1 MPPRPP
7 SLDAF
12 LAELALGWQR
22 LVLYQAGHPARA
34 KSISGPYRMLT
45 ALLAPVGEL
54 ALGVTR
60 DALVGPEERLTSVPA
75 KKLAGALY
83 QAGAGV
89 VRLREGI
96 EPFEIETLLQHLP
109 RHRGWYAERSLWEE
123 LAAAGAVHLVIEPLD
138 FSQVIATDSLDEVMD
153 DEGEPLWD
161 QILRRLLAD
170 GRFAAGTAA
179 AAPQAASLAEVL
191 RVLQLLVQRH
201 GAEIAAG
208 GGGGAAGA
216 RQGDQLA
223 ALGGLLASVLTGHL
237 ATRRDEGPRRSTLQH
252 LAELLGAI
260 PEGLRERLLDA
271 ALGELVGSEEG
282 APELEAYSASVP
294 AAQIVST
301 LRRLREQ
308 RMAFSPHAQR
318 LVEELVTAGGYA
330 MAPSALAPDPEAIA
344 DQLHR
349 LFAEDDIDRVGA
361 GTGDRLVLELP
372 QLPGPPPRSPEL
384 DQRLDGLVEERQLAV
399 VAGVLLE
406 LLQNPV
412 LDPGQ
417 LGGVAQRI
425 ESVFRGLLHAG
436 RLRAAVNLVERLQAI
451 SVTPGAPA
459 SVKEATAHCLER
471 LRQKEATAALL
482 DATRGAVGDG
492 PQLLQRLVTLLGPPV
507 VVQLLLA
514 LGEEEDLGRRRQTFA
529 LLLGLGGEMV
539 PHAIGLLGDERWYVV
554 RNMLS
559 LLRQAGARLPL
570 AALRPVLEH
579 ADARVRGEA
588 VRCLATAPADATPE
602 LLGRLL
608 ADPDERVTETAVSLI
623 AASRLAAGREPLLAL
638 LRRAD
643 PLGRHRSLR
652 VKVLHALG
660 ELGDPRVLGELKPFF
675 RTWLP
680 QGSPEERRAAFVALA
695 RYPADVRNP
704 LAQQGLRSLDPEI
717 RSVCRQLLAG
727 GVVRPEPTR

>member
-1 MPPRPP
+1 MLSRPP

-12 LAELALGWQR
+12 LSELALGWQR
-22 LVLYQAGHPARA
+22 LVLYQAGHPARSKA
-34 KSISGPYRMLT
+34 IAGPYRMLT

-54 ALGVTR
+54 SLGITR
-60 DALVGPEERLTSVPA
+60 DALIGPDERITSVPV

-83 QAGAGV
+83 QAGAGLL
-89 VRLREGI
+89 RLREGI
-96 EPFEIETLLQHLP
+96 EPFEIEALLQHLP

-123 LAAAGAVHLVIEPLD
+123 LAAAGATHVVVEPLD
-138 FSQVIATDSLDEVMD
+138 FSQLVATDSLEDSVAD
-153 DEGEPLWD
+153 GDQPLWD

-170 GRFAAGTAA
+170 GRFAATTSA
-179 AAPQAASLAEVL
+179 AAPQAASLDEVL
-191 RVLQLLVQRH
+191 RVLHTLVRRH
-201 GAEIAAG
+201 GAEVPAG
-208 GGGGAAGA
+208 SGAAG
-216 RQGDQLA
+216 DPLD

-237 ATRRDEGPRRSTLQH
+237 SNRREEGPRRSTLQH

-260 PEGLRERLLDA
+260 PEALRERLLDA
-271 ALGELVGSEEG
+271 ALGELVASEEG
-282 APELEAYSASVP
+282 APELEAYSASAP
-294 AAQIVST
+294 AVQIVGS

-308 RMAFSPHAQR
+308 RMGFSAHAQR
-318 LVEELVTAGGYA
+318 LVAELVTAGGLA
-330 MAPSALAPDPEAIA
+330 TATPALLGDADSIA
-344 DQLHR
+344 DQLHQ
-349 LFAEDDIDRVGA
+349 LFGEDDIDRVGA
-361 GTGDRLVLELP
+361 GEGDRLVLELP
-372 QLPGPPPRSPEL
+372 RIAGAPPRSPEL
-384 DQRLDGLVEERQLAV
+384 DQRLEGLVEERQLAV

-412 LDPGQ
+412 LDAAQ

-425 ESVFRGLLHAG
+425 EAVFRGLLLAG
-436 RLRAAVNLVERLQAI
+436 RLRAAVNVVERLQAI
-451 SVTPGAPA
+451 SATPGAPA
-459 SVKEATAHCLER
+459 AVKEATAHCLER

-492 PQLLQRLVTLLGPPV
+492 PRLLQRIVTLLGPPV

-539 PHAIGLLGDERWYVV
+539 PHAIGLLGDSRWYVV

-579 ADARVRGEA
+579 SDERVRAEA
-588 VRCLATAPADATPE
+588 VRCLATAPAVASPE
-602 LLGRLL
+602 LLARLL
-608 ADPDERVTETAVSLI
+608 NDADERVVEATVAMIS
-623 AASRLAAGREPLLAL
+623 AGRLATAREPLLAL

-643 PLGRHRSLR
+643 PLGRHRPLR

-675 RTWLP
+675 RTLLP
-680 QGSPEERRAAFVALA
+680 AGSPEERRAAFAALA
-695 RYPADVRNP
+695 RYPADVRRP

-717 RSVCRQLLAG
+717 RNVCRQLLEGAAA
-727 GVVRPEPTR
+727 RPEPTR